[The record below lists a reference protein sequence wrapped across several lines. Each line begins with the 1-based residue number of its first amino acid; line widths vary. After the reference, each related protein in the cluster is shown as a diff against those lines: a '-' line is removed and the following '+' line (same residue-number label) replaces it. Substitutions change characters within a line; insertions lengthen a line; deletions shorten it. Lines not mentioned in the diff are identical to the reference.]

1 MLVHLE
7 GNIASGKSTL
17 GDALHHSGQFHFIPE
32 PVPVW
37 QAGFAINWLDR
48 FYADM
53 PRWSFTFQMVTF
65 TTRVQALAG
74 RPADKITI
82 AERSIG
88 TDRYAFAPGLHA
100 TGGMDDHEWALYCAF
115 WEAMAPNV
123 PQPDLLLYL
132 RTPADECLRRLQ
144 ARNRSEETGV
154 TLEYLEELGQRHD
167 DWLLER
173 PNVVVLDGMRRWTA
187 DEIAHE
193 LHLNGRSR
201 ASW

>member
-17 GDALHHSGQFHFIPE
+17 GDTLRHSDTFHFIPE

-37 QAGFAINWLDR
+37 QEGFAINWLDR

-53 PRWSFTFQMVTF
+53 PRWSFTFQMVAF
-65 TTRVQALAG
+65 STRVQALAD
-74 RPADKITI
+74 RPMDKITV

-100 TGGMDDHEWALYCAF
+100 TGGMDDHEWELYCTF

-123 PQPDLLLYL
+123 PQPDLILYL
-132 RTPADECLRRLQ
+132 RTPAEECMHRLKQ
-144 ARNRSEETGV
+144 RNRSEETGV
-154 TLEYLEELGQRHD
+154 TLEYLCELGERHD
-167 DWLLER
+167 DWLLQR
-173 PNVVVLDGMRRWTA
+173 PDVVVLDGMRRWTA
-187 DEIAHE
+187 EEITHE
-193 LHLNGRSR
+193 LRVNGRG
-201 ASW
+201 